1 MPRGSHRRLR
11 SGSEFG
17 SGDGTMAGP
26 DLEVSRVRSSH
37 TKCVIFLRIQARVE
51 CERSGL
57 VYWVTLWPTEHLEAV
72 TSMTSKVRMFC
83 TTPEAAEAFVKC
95 GAKRVNQQLEAR

>member
-1 MPRGSHRRLR
+1 MLRGSHRRLR

-17 SGDGTMAGP
+17 SGDGTMAG
-26 DLEVSRVRSSH
+26 VSRVRSSH

-51 CERSGL
+51 YERSGL

-72 TSMTSKVRMFC
+72 TSMTSKVRMLC
-83 TTPEAAEAFVKC
+83 TTPRSRR
-95 GAKRVNQQLEAR
+95 GLRQMRR